1 MLVECRSADDTPVTP
16 GMLTLKFT
24 DAKDG
29 TPVNALLF
37 DVEKR

>member
-1 MLVECRSADDTPVTP
+1 
-16 GMLTLKFT
+16 MLTLKFT

-29 TPVNALLF
+29 TPVNARLF